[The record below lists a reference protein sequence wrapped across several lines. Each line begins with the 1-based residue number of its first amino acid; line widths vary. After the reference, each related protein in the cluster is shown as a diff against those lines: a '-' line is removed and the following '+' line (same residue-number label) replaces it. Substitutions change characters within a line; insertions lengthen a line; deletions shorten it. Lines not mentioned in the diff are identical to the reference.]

1 MIKSM
6 TGYGRAG
13 RSFEDREITVEIRS
27 VNNRYL
33 DCNVKLPRV
42 FGYTEDRV
50 KQIVKDNVS
59 RGKVDM
65 YITVQSTAGDEVSIS
80 LNRPVL
86 EGYIAA
92 MKTIVADYSLDND
105 ISVSKLSRMPDVFI
119 VEKPD
124 IDEEAR
130 AAEIYATVRDALEQ
144 YNKMRAT
151 EGAALK
157 QDLLNRRMS
166 ILSMVEKVEERSPV
180 TVAEYRQRLQDK
192 MREVLE
198 DTNIDEGRILT
209 EAALFADKIAV
220 DEETVRLR
228 SHLDQLKEMLETG
241 GPIGRK
247 LDFLL
252 QEMNR
257 ETNTIGSKCN
267 DLMQTRV
274 VVDIK
279 AELEKIREQTQ
290 NIE

>member
-50 KQIVKDNVS
+50 KQLVKDNVS
-59 RGKVDM
+59 RGKVDVF
-65 YITVQSTAGDEVSIS
+65 ITVQSTAGDEVSIS

-92 MKTIVADYSLDND
+92 MKTIVADYSLYND

-130 AAEIYATVRDALEQ
+130 AAEIYATV
-144 YNKMRAT
+144 T
-151 EGAALK
+151 
-157 QDLLNRRMS
+157 
-166 ILSMVEKVEERSPV
+166 
-180 TVAEYRQRLQDK
+180 
-192 MREVLE
+192 
-198 DTNIDEGRILT
+198 
-209 EAALFADKIAV
+209 
-220 DEETVRLR
+220 
-228 SHLDQLKEMLETG
+228 
-241 GPIGRK
+241 
-247 LDFLL
+247 
-252 QEMNR
+252 
-257 ETNTIGSKCN
+257 
-267 DLMQTRV
+267 
-274 VVDIK
+274 
-279 AELEKIREQTQ
+279 
-290 NIE
+290 